1 MPKILVIE
9 DDQGIKDT
17 ISKGLSSEHVI
28 SMWPDGRDIFV
39 ACNNENYDVVILNIQ
54 IANKDGFGL
63 LKWIR
68 TNLPTTPVIVTSR
81 VEKAD
86 IVVRVIKLGAHDF
99 IPMPVS
105 EEKFKLAVD
114 QALEKDNLKKE
125 IDYLRHEQ
133 DVIYDFDR
141 LIAESPSMREVI
153 ESLRK
158 FANTD
163 STILITGETGTGKSF
178 LSGTIHFNSGRR
190 GRPFIKINCTNIPE
204 TLLES
209 ELFGHEKGAFTG
221 ASKTR
226 VGRFEQGNGGTV
238 FLDEIGELTPS
249 LQAKLLRVLEEKSF
263 ERLGGN
269 RTINAD
275 VRIIAATNKNLEEL
289 IEEGTFRL
297 DLFYRINVLRVHLPP
312 IRERKECIDPLADFL
327 LRKVCRSVRK
337 NITGFSPEVIRM
349 FRSYSWPGNIR
360 EFTNTIERAVILEDG
375 PIIQAQN
382 VHLTV
387 PTARP
392 EEPDKPEAPQDLETH
407 EKDVILDALGKS
419 SWFQKDAAA
428 LLGVSP
434 RVLNYKIKKYGISHP
449 RWRKHK

>member
-1 MPKILVIE
+1 M
-9 DDQGIKDT
+9 
-17 ISKGLSSEHVI
+17 SGLS
-28 SMWPDGRDIFV
+28 P
-39 ACNNENYDVVILNIQ
+39 
-54 IANKDGFGL
+54 
-63 LKWIR
+63 
-68 TNLPTTPVIVTSR
+68 P
-81 VEKAD
+81 
-86 IVVRVIKLGAHDF
+86 
-99 IPMPVS
+99 
-105 EEKFKLAVD
+105 
-114 QALEKDNLKKE
+114 
-125 IDYLRHEQ
+125 
-133 DVIYDFDR
+133 
-141 LIAESPSMREVI
+141 
-153 ESLRK
+153 
-158 FANTD
+158 
-163 STILITGETGTGKSF
+163 
-178 LSGTIHFNSGRR
+178 
-190 GRPFIKINCTNIPE
+190 
-204 TLLES
+204 
-209 ELFGHEKGAFTG
+209 
-221 ASKTR
+221 
-226 VGRFEQGNGGTV
+226 
-238 FLDEIGELTPS
+238 
-249 LQAKLLRVLEEKSF
+249 
-263 ERLGGN
+263 
-269 RTINAD
+269 
-275 VRIIAATNKNLEEL
+275 TNKNLEEL

-407 EKDVILDALGKS
+407 EKDAILDALGKS